1 MNDSPTVLIT
11 GGSHGIGLELA
22 RLFARDGYR
31 LILVSKPP
39 KELAKAKALLEK
51 SFPGVEIH
59 TQAIDLAVP
68 EAPPR
73 VHAYVQGLGKP
84 VDVLVNNAG
93 FGSYGFINEVSVE
106 KELTM
111 IQLHVATL
119 YHLTRL
125 FLEDMIERNKGH
137 IINLSSIS
145 ALQPSPMLSTY
156 AATKSFVL
164 QFSRAINYEL
174 KEKGTQ
180 VRVTA
185 VCPMATRGTG
195 FQSGADMDN
204 TNTFDNWMTTTPE
217 VVARD
222 AYAALKSKRDIVIPG
237 QGFELLQRF
246 VRHLPDWL
254 QMRIAREN
262 LKRR

>member
-1 MNDSPTVLIT
+1 MNEKTALIT
-11 GGSHGIGLELA
+11 GGSAGIGLELA

-31 LILVSKPP
+31 LLLVSKPP
-39 KELAKAKALLEK
+39 EELARAKKSLEQQ
-51 SFPGVEIH
+51 FPGIALH
-59 TQAIDLAVP
+59 TLPIDLAVP

-73 VHAYVQGLGKP
+73 VYAFAREQGQP

-93 FGSYGFINEVSVE
+93 FGSYGFIDEVPIE
-106 KELTM
+106 KELRM
-111 IQLHVATL
+111 IQLHIPTL

-125 FLEDMIERNKGH
+125 FLHDMIERNQGH

-145 ALQPSPMLSTY
+145 ALQPSPMLATY

-164 QFSRAINYEL
+164 QFSRAIDYEL
-174 KEKGTQ
+174 KEHNSR

-185 VCPMATRGTG
+185 ICPMATAGTG
-195 FQSGADMDN
+195 FQAGAGMEH

-222 AYAALKSKRDIVIPG
+222 TYAALKNKRDFVIPG
-237 QGFELLQRF
+237 RGFGLLQRF
-246 VRHLPDWL
+246 VRHLPDRL
-254 QMRIAREN
+254 QIRIARQN
-262 LKRR
+262 LQRK